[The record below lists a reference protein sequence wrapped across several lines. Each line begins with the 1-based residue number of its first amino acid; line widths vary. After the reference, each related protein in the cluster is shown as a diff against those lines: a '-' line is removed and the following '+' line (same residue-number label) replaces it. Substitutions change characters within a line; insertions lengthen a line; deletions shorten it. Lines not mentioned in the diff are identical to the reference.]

1 MITLWCL
8 QGTTLLA
15 GAALSL
21 LLTRKLAARPWAALV
36 PQVAGVAAFS
46 AELWYLILLAV
57 VLCASVCKF
66 MQHIAVLRPSLSG
79 TFR

>member
-46 AELWYLILLAV
+46 AELWYLIL
-57 VLCASVCKF
+57 
-66 MQHIAVLRPSLSG
+66 
-79 TFR
+79 